1 MTDKKIRAIVNL
13 KGTRYMNVG
22 DLIPEDWRFV
32 TANKIRQTKNTVTI
46 QVRKLLGEE
55 QLASDTAL
63 NQEDKQD
70 TSTSR

>member
-1 MTDKKIRAIVNL
+1 MDKKIRAIVNL
-13 KGTRYMNVG
+13 KGTKYMNVS
-22 DLIPEDWRFV
+22 DLIPEDWRLV

-70 TSTSR
+70 ASTSR